1 VTAQLPFAFCFLVAV
16 SAGGMVSLF
25 RDDLRVLLSRDRG
38 ALLTLGLC
46 LLGLYARL
54 HHYALPAALVA
65 GVAGALAVVFRV
77 PSWFC
82 EGGE

>member
-54 HHYALPAALVA
+54 HHCDLLWALLL
-65 GVAGALAVVFRV
+65 GVAGELAVAFRV

>member
-1 VTAQLPFAFCFLVAV
+1 MTAQLPFAFCLLVAV
-16 SAGGMVSLF
+16 CAGGMVSLF
-25 RDDLRVLLSRDRG
+25 RDDLRV
-38 ALLTLGLC
+38 LLTLGLC

-54 HHYALPAALVA
+54 HHCDLLWALLL